1 MATKK
6 KAKTKKKIIK
16 RKPKKRTG
24 GGSKLARTEIV
35 QVRLDPKLRFGA
47 ELAAR
52 KQRRT
57 LSSFIEWS
65 IGEAMKIVELYNFEN
80 RQMSASI
87 GTDKVWDVHESDRF
101 VKLAREFPNILNH
114 EEEILW
120 KLIREK
126 CFLWLSPDSLELEG
140 EKWLNNLN
148 ELDFIR
154 FRAVWDDFQKAARGE
169 IKERDLPLLEQTENP
184 FPEDFLPKSRRNKN
198 GT

>member
-6 KAKTKKKIIK
+6 KVKIKKKTIG
-16 RKPKKRTG
+16 RKPTKRTG

-65 IGEAMKIVELYNFEN
+65 IGEAIKTVELYNFEN
-80 RQMSASI
+80 KQMSASI
-87 GTDKVWDVHESDRF
+87 GTDKVWDVHASDRF

-114 EEEILW
+114 EEEVLW
-120 KLIREK
+120 KFIRENS
-126 CFLWLSPDSLELEG
+126 FLWLSPDSLALEG
-140 EKWLNNLN
+140 EEWLANLN

-154 FRAVWDDFQKAARGE
+154 FREVFSYFKKFARGE
-169 IKERDLPLLEQTENP
+169 IKKKGLPILKETDSQ
-184 FPEDFLPKSRRNKN
+184 FSEDFFPSKKEK
-198 GT
+198 